1 MTQKQIAIVNTN
13 KNTPS
18 ALKSLLSDLGYGVE
32 CYTQVSTLIE
42 FTKTRPTDVIIIE
55 SDIESNAG
63 LNLVKTLNQ
72 LVTPIPIILLTNNGD
87 LQSAVEA
94 MKYGALNYIEKPIA
108 NSVLAKIVHQACLPM

>member
-55 SDIESNAG
+55 SDIESDTG
-63 LNLVKTLNQ
+63 LNLVKTFNQ
-72 LVTPIPIILLTNNGD
+72 LVNPIPTILLTDNGD

-94 MKYGALNYIEKPIA
+94 LKFGALNYIEKPIA
-108 NSVLAKIVHQACLPM
+108 DSALAKIVHQACLHI